1 MVMMNSVVIAGAGL
15 AGATAAQTLRTEGFE
30 GTITLVGAEK
40 HYPYIRPPLSKGFLA
55 GREDEQSLLPYA
67 PRDYADKQIELVLG
81 ESVVSIEPASGLA
94 TLAGGRVL
102 EYGQLL
108 LATGASPRALSV
120 PGATLPGVEYLR
132 TLEDSKRLRASLSH
146 SGGHRPRRVVLA
158 GSGWIGMEVAAT
170 ARTLG
175 AEVAVLGR
183 EKIPLEGVIGPELGT
198 VFLQRHEEAG
208 VSFHTETTVVGI
220 TENNGRAAG
229 VITDT
234 GQELPADLIVAA
246 VGVIPNTALAEAAGL
261 TIDNG
266 ILTDQSMR
274 TSDPNIF
281 AAGDVANAYH
291 PVTGQHLRSEHWA
304 NAIDSGMVAAKAML
318 GQTAVLDN
326 IPYFYT
332 DQFDLGMEYSGYG
345 SLARNARLV
354 LRGDPAS
361 RKFIAFWVIP
371 VSSTR
376 GRVVAGMNVNVWD
389 VQDDIKSLITNER
402 AVQTLQLSDPDIPL
416 SELR

>member
-1 MVMMNSVVIAGAGL
+1 MMQKVVIVGAGL
-15 AGATAAQTLRTEGFE
+15 AGATAAQTLRAEGFE
-30 GTITLVGAEK
+30 GTITLVGEEK
-40 HYPYIRPPLSKGFLA
+40 HYPYIRPPLSKDFLA
-55 GREDEQSLLPYA
+55 GREDEQSLLPYT
-67 PRDYADKQIELVLG
+67 PGDYADKQIELVLG
-81 ESVVSIEPASGLA
+81 ESVEFIDPASGLV
-94 TLAGGRVL
+94 TLAGGGVL
-102 EYGQLL
+102 EYGRLL
-108 LATGASPRALSV
+108 LTTGASPRTLSV
-120 PGATLPGVEYLR
+120 PGATLPGVDYLR

-146 SGGHRPRRVVLA
+146 SGDHRPRRVVLV

-175 AEVAVLGR
+175 AEVTVLGR
-183 EKIPLEGVIGPELGT
+183 EKVPLEGVIGPELGT
-198 VFLQRHEEAG
+198 VFMRRHEEAG
-208 VSFHTETTVVGI
+208 VSFHTETTVAGI
-220 TENNGRAAG
+220 TETNGRAAG

-234 GQELPADLIVAA
+234 GQDLPADLIVAA
-246 VGVIPNTALAEAAGL
+246 VGVIPNTALAKAAGL

-291 PVTGQHLRSEHWA
+291 PITGRHQRSEHWA
-304 NAIDSGMVAAKAML
+304 NAINGGKVAAKAML

-332 DQFDLGMEYSGYG
+332 DQFDLGMEYSGYA
-345 SLARNARLV
+345 SLARNAKLV

-361 RKFIAFWVIP
+361 RKFIAFWVTP

-389 VQDDIKSLITNER
+389 VQDDIKSLITNAH
-402 AVQTLQLSDPDIPL
+402 AVQHAATFRPGQH
-416 SELR
+416 R